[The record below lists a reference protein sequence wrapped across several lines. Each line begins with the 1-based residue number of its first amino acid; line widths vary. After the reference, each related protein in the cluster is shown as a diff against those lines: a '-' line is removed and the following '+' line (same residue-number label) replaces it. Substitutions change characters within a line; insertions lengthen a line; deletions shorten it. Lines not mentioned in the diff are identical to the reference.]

1 MPTLFIIFGL
11 RFYLF
16 ANDHEPIHVHVQ
28 KGEGTAKF
36 NVYPQIELL
45 SSNKMKPKELLIAEG
60 IVIEKRQEIIDAW
73 NKFFKKEVK

>member
-1 MPTLFIIFGL
+1 MPTLFLIFGL
-11 RFYLF
+11 RFYFF

-45 SSNKMKPKELLIAEG
+45 SSNKMKPKELLIAEE
-60 IVIEKRQEIIDAW
+60 IVIEKSRKLLMHGI
-73 NKFFKKEVK
+73 NFLKKK